1 VLAWKNTGII
11 IRKLIKD
18 SDKMKPDNQ
27 SGSKRT
33 NFRWVIVDLLFYST
47 TIVYFDRVILGILA
61 PFITDEIGWSEQEYG
76 YVVFAFQLTYAI
88 GPLFIGYIIDRLGTR
103 WGFSLAVI
111 VWSLASLSHVAAR
124 GWMGFAIARLGLG
137 IGQSANFPASIKTIA
152 EWFPQ
157 KERAYATGV
166 FNGGSNIGQVI
177 APLLI
182 PVVIYFFT
190 SWQYVFV
197 VSLIMSAVWLVL
209 WLILFETPQKSRF
222 VNSAEREY
230 IFIDSGDLESV
241 KVPWKN
247 LVKYRQTWVVALGK
261 MFADPVWYFY
271 LFWGAKFLNARFGIE
286 LKGLALPLV
295 IIYIVA
301 WGGGM
306 AGGAISS
313 ALLNKGKSANFSR
326 KITMLGTAL
335 LVLPVMLV
343 PFIDSLTVCV
353 GLIALAAA
361 AHNSWSA
368 NIFTVAS
375 DLFPKKIVGSVIG
388 FSTTVGSFAGMGTAL
403 LIGWVLNESG
413 VDGYV
418 FPFVIA
424 AFGYLTG
431 LLVIHLISPKM
442 EPVSIKNN

>member
-1 VLAWKNTGII
+1 MLE
-11 IRKLIKD
+11 RK
-18 SDKMKPDNQ
+18 
-27 SGSKRT
+27 T
-33 NFRWVIVDLLFYST
+33 NFRWVIVALLFYST
-47 TIVYFDRVILGILA
+47 TIVYFDRVILGILS
-61 PFITDEIGWSEQEYG
+61 PYITNEIGWSEQEYG

-88 GPLFIGYIIDRLGTR
+88 GPLFVGFVIDRLGTR
-103 WGFSLAVI
+103 LGFSLAVV
-111 VWSLASLSHVAAR
+111 VWALASLSHAFAQS
-124 GWMGFAIARLGLG
+124 WIGFAIARLGLG

-152 EWFPQ
+152 GWFPQ
-157 KERAYATGV
+157 KERAFATGV

-182 PVVIYFFT
+182 PVVLYFFV

-197 VSLIMSAVWLVL
+197 LSLLLSAIWLVL
-209 WLILFETPQKSRF
+209 WLILYQSPNQSRF
-222 VNSAEREY
+222 VNSAELDY
-230 IFIDSGDLESV
+230 INSSSTDLEKV
-241 KVPWKN
+241 KVPWKE

-261 MFADPVWYFY
+261 LFADPVWYFY
-271 LFWGAKFLNARFGIE
+271 LFWGAKFLNAQFGVE
-286 LKGLALPLV
+286 LKGLALPLI

-301 WGGGM
+301 WSGGM

-313 ALLNKGKSANFSR
+313 ALMKKGKSANFAR

-343 PFIDSLTVCV
+343 PFIDSLPVCV

-375 DLFPKKIVGSVIG
+375 DLFPKKIVSSVIG
-388 FSTTVGSFAGMGTAL
+388 FSTTISSLAGMVTAL
-403 LIGWVLNESG
+403 LIGYALNESG
-413 VDGYV
+413 TDGYV

-424 AFGYLTG
+424 AFGYLAG
-431 LLVIHLISPKM
+431 LLVIHLVSPKM
-442 EPVSIKNN
+442 KPV

>member
-1 VLAWKNTGII
+1 MTE
-11 IRKLIKD
+11 RK
-18 SDKMKPDNQ
+18 
-27 SGSKRT
+27 T
-33 NFRWVIVDLLFYST
+33 NFRWVIVALLFYST

-61 PFITDEIGWSEQEYG
+61 PYITNEIGWSEQEYG
-76 YVVFAFQLTYAI
+76 YVVFAFQLSYAI
-88 GPLFIGYIIDRLGTR
+88 GPLFIGFVIDRLGTR
-103 WGFSLAVI
+103 LGFSLAVV
-111 VWSLASLSHVAAR
+111 VWALASLSHAFAQS
-124 GWMGFAIARLGLG
+124 WIGFAIARLGLG

-152 EWFPQ
+152 GWFPQ
-157 KERAYATGV
+157 KERAFATGV

-182 PVVIYFFT
+182 PVVLYFFV

-197 VSLIMSAVWLVL
+197 LSLLLSAIWLVL
-209 WLILFETPQKSRF
+209 WLILYQSPNQSRF
-222 VNSAEREY
+222 VNSAELDY
-230 IFIDSGDLESV
+230 INSSSTDLEKV
-241 KVPWKN
+241 KVPWKE

-261 MFADPVWYFY
+261 LFADPVWYFY
-271 LFWGAKFLNARFGIE
+271 LFWGAKFLNAQFGVE
-286 LKGLALPLV
+286 LKGLALPLIV
-295 IIYIVA
+295 IYIVA
-301 WGGGM
+301 WSGGM

-313 ALLNKGKSANFSR
+313 ALLKKGKSANFAR

-343 PFIDSLTVCV
+343 PFIDSLPVCV

-388 FSTTVGSFAGMGTAL
+388 FSTTISSLAGMVTAL
-403 LIGWVLNESG
+403 LIGYALNESG
-413 VDGYV
+413 TDGYV

-424 AFGYLTG
+424 AFGYLAG
-431 LLVIHLISPKM
+431 LLVIHLVSPKM
-442 EPVSIKNN
+442 KPVSGLIE

>member
-1 VLAWKNTGII
+1 MITAEQK
-11 IRKLIKD
+11 
-18 SDKMKPDNQ
+18 
-27 SGSKRT
+27 T
-33 NFRWVIVDLLFYST
+33 NFRWVISALLFYST

-61 PFITDEIGWSEQEYG
+61 PYITEEIGWSEQEYG

-88 GPLFIGYIIDRLGTR
+88 GPLFIGYVIDRLGTR

-111 VWSLASLSHVAAR
+111 VWTVASLSHSVAR
-124 GWMGFAIARLGLG
+124 SWVGFAIARLGLG

-166 FNGGSNIGQVI
+166 FNGGSNIGQVV

-182 PVVIYFFT
+182 PVVLYIFV

-197 VSLIMSAVWLVL
+197 VSVFFSATWLAL
-209 WLILFETPQKSRF
+209 WLIFFKSPNKSRF
-222 VNSAEREY
+222 VNTAERDY
-230 IFIDSGDLESV
+230 IHSDTGDLEKI
-241 KVPWKN
+241 KVPWKK

-261 MFADPVWYFY
+261 LFADPVWYFY

-295 IIYIVA
+295 IIYLVA
-301 WGGGM
+301 WSGGM

-313 ALLNKGKSANFSR
+313 YLLKKGKSANFAR

-343 PFIDSLTVCV
+343 PFVDSLPVCV
-353 GLIALAAA
+353 ALIALAAA

-375 DLFPKKIVGSVIG
+375 DLFPKNVIGSVIG
-388 FSTTVGSFAGMGTAL
+388 FSTTVSSFAGMGTAL
-403 LIGWVLNESG
+403 LIGYVLNESG
-413 VDGYV
+413 PQGYV
-418 FPFVIA
+418 YPFVIA
-424 AFGYLTG
+424 AFGYLAG
-431 LLVIHLISPKM
+431 LGIIHMISPAFK
-442 EPVSIKNN
+442 PVQLEQKNL

>member
-1 VLAWKNTGII
+1 M
-11 IRKLIKD
+11 
-18 SDKMKPDNQ
+18 S
-27 SGSKRT
+27 SKANSLSKKT
-33 NFRWVIVDLLFYST
+33 NFRWVIVALLFYST

-61 PFITDEIGWSEQEYG
+61 PFITNEIGWSEQEYG

-88 GPLFIGYIIDRLGTR
+88 GPLFIGFIIDQLGTR
-103 WGFSLAVI
+103 LGFSLAVV
-111 VWSLASLSHVAAR
+111 VWALASLSHAFAQS
-124 GWMGFAIARLGLG
+124 WIGFAIARLGLG

-152 EWFPQ
+152 GWFPQ
-157 KERAYATGV
+157 KERAFATGV
-166 FNGGSNIGQVI
+166 FNGGSNIGQVL

-182 PVVIYFFT
+182 PVVLFYFV

-197 VSLIMSAVWLVL
+197 LSLLLSAIWLVL
-209 WLILFETPQKSRF
+209 WLFLYQSPNESRF
-222 VNSAEREY
+222 VNSAEIEY
-230 IFIDSGDLESV
+230 INSGSTDLEKV
-241 KVPWKN
+241 KVPWKE
-247 LVKYRQTWVVALGK
+247 LVKHRQTWVVALGK
-261 MFADPVWYFY
+261 LFADPVWYFY
-271 LFWGAKFLNARFGIE
+271 LFWGAKFLNAQFGVE
-286 LKGLALPLV
+286 LKGLAMPLI

-301 WGGGM
+301 WSGGM

-313 ALLNKGKSANFSR
+313 ALLKRGKSANFAR

-343 PFIDSLTVCV
+343 PFIDSLPVCV

-388 FSTTVGSFAGMGTAL
+388 FSTTISSVGGMITAL
-403 LIGWVLNESG
+403 LIGYALNESG
-413 VDGYV
+413 TDGYV

-424 AFGYLTG
+424 AFGYLAG
-431 LLVIHLISPKM
+431 LLFIHLVSPKM
-442 EPVSIKNN
+442 KPVSGLIN

>member
-1 VLAWKNTGII
+1 MITAE
-11 IRKLIKD
+11 R
-18 SDKMKPDNQ
+18 
-27 SGSKRT
+27 RT
-33 NFRWVIVDLLFYST
+33 NFRWVISALLFYST

-61 PFITDEIGWSEQEYG
+61 PYITEEIGWSEQEYG

-88 GPLFIGYIIDRLGTR
+88 GPLFIGYVIDRLGTR
-103 WGFSLAVI
+103 WGFTLAVI
-111 VWSLASLSHVAAR
+111 LWSVASLSHSVAR
-124 GWMGFAIARLGLG
+124 SWVGFAIARLGLG

-166 FNGGSNIGQVI
+166 FNGGSNIGQVV

-182 PVVIYFFT
+182 PVVLYFFV

-197 VSLIMSAVWLVL
+197 VSVFFSATWLAL
-209 WLILFETPQKSRF
+209 WLIFFKSPNESRF
-222 VNSAEREY
+222 VNSAERDY
-230 IFIDSGDLESV
+230 INSDPGDMEKV
-241 KVPWKN
+241 KVPWKK
-247 LVKYRQTWVVALGK
+247 LVRYRQTWVVALGK
-261 MFADPVWYFY
+261 LFADPVWYFY

-301 WGGGM
+301 WSGGM

-313 ALLNKGKSANFSR
+313 YLLKKGKSANFAR

-343 PFIDSLTVCV
+343 PFVDSLPVCV
-353 GLIALAAA
+353 ALIALAAA

-375 DLFPKKIVGSVIG
+375 DLFPKNVIGSVIG
-388 FSTTVGSFAGMGTAL
+388 FSTTVSSIAGMGTAL
-403 LIGWVLNESG
+403 LIGYVLNESG
-413 VDGYV
+413 TKGYV

-424 AFGYLTG
+424 AFGYLVG
-431 LLVIHLISPKM
+431 LFIIHLISPAFK
-442 EPVSIKNN
+442 PVHLEQKNL

>member
-1 VLAWKNTGII
+1 MRPK
-11 IRKLIKD
+11 
-18 SDKMKPDNQ
+18 NQ

-33 NFRWVIVDLLFYST
+33 KFRWVIAALLFYST

-61 PFITDEIGWSEQEYG
+61 PFITEEVGWSEQEYG

-88 GPLFIGYIIDRLGTR
+88 GPLFIGYVIDRLGTR
-103 WGFSLAVI
+103 WGLSLAVVI
-111 VWSLASLSHVAAR
+111 WSLASLSHAAAR
-124 GWMGFAIARLGLG
+124 SWLGFAIARLGLG

-182 PVVIYFFT
+182 SAVLYFFV
-190 SWQYVFV
+190 SWQYVFIL
-197 VSLIMSAVWLVL
+197 SLILSATWLIL
-209 WLILFETPQKSRF
+209 WLILYKSPEESRF
-222 VNSAEREY
+222 VNSAERQY
-230 IFIDSGDLESV
+230 IVSDSGDLENI
-241 KVPWKN
+241 KVPWKK

-271 LFWGAKFLNARFGIE
+271 LFWGAKFLNARYGVE
-286 LKGLALPLV
+286 LKGLALPLI
-295 IIYIVA
+295 IIYVIA
-301 WGGGM
+301 WGGGIT
-306 AGGAISS
+306 GGAVSS
-313 ALLNKGKSANFSR
+313 FLLKKGKSTNFSR
-326 KITMLGTAL
+326 KTTLLGTAL
-335 LVLPVMLV
+335 LVLPVMFV
-343 PFIDSLTVCV
+343 PFIDSLPVSI

-388 FSTTVGSFAGMGTAL
+388 FSTTVSSIAGMGTAL

-431 LLVIHLISPKM
+431 LLVIHLISPGMK
-442 EPVSIKNN
+442 PVSIENK